1 MNVQFGNSFIKSLK
15 RLDWEASFVYKA
27 YDTIVKQLPEF
38 FKNIWRF
45 RRELWS
51 HRWWD
56 HGFTLMMLR
65 KSIQIQA
72 NGMET
77 KGYEVK
83 ESSDKKILKMKRLCQ
98 IIDNIVDS
106 NYIMMAEE
114 VHGQINYKPLRF
126 VETGNED
133 FYMLADDDT
142 EEEKDHQRKVYKEA
156 HRLEQKEW
164 KEFCEIIHG
173 KKYKDYKDWDGS
185 DLRTWWD

>member
-1 MNVQFGNSFIKSLK
+1 MEVKAKNSFFQSLK
-15 RLDWEASFVYKA
+15 RLTWESSLIYRA
-27 YDTIVKQLPEF
+27 YDTTVKQLPEF
-38 FKNIWRF
+38 FKNVWRF

-56 HGFTLMMLR
+56 HSFTLMMLK

-72 NGMET
+72 DGMEA

-83 ESSDKKILKMKRLCQ
+83 ESSDKKVAKMRRLCQ

-114 VHGQINYKPLRF
+114 IHGQINYKPLKF
-126 VETGNED
+126 IETGNED

-142 EEEKDHQRKVYKEA
+142 PEEKDHQRKVYKEA
-156 HRLEQKEW
+156 HRIEQKEW
-164 KEFCEIIHG
+164 KELCEIIHG
-173 KKYKDYKDWDGS
+173 KKYKEYKDWDGS

>member
-1 MNVQFGNSFIKSLK
+1 MEVKAKNSFFQSLK
-15 RLDWEASFVYKA
+15 RLMWESSLIYRT
-27 YDTIVKQLPEF
+27 YNTIVKQLPEF
-38 FKNIWRF
+38 FKNVWRF

-56 HGFTLMMLR
+56 HSFTLMMLR

-72 NGMET
+72 DGMEA

-83 ESSDKKILKMKRLCQ
+83 ESSDKKIVKMRRLCQ

-114 VHGQINYKPLRF
+114 IHGQINYKPLRF
-126 VETGNED
+126 IQTENED

-142 EEEKDHQRKVYKEA
+142 LEEKDHQR
-156 HRLEQKEW
+156 
-164 KEFCEIIHG
+164 
-173 KKYKDYKDWDGS
+173 
-185 DLRTWWD
+185 

>member
-1 MNVQFGNSFIKSLK
+1 MEVKAKNSFFQSLK
-15 RLDWEASFVYKA
+15 RLTWESSLIYRT
-27 YDTIVKQLPEF
+27 YNTIVKQLPEF
-38 FKNIWRF
+38 FKNVWRF

-56 HGFTLMMLR
+56 HSFTLMILR
-65 KSIQIQA
+65 KSVEIQA

-83 ESSDKKILKMKRLCQ
+83 ESSDKKIVKMRRLCQ

-114 VHGQINYKPLRF
+114 IHGQINYKPLRF
-126 VETGNED
+126 IETGNED

-142 EEEKDHQRKVYKEA
+142 PEEKDHQRKVYKEA

-164 KEFCEIIHG
+164 K
-173 KKYKDYKDWDGS
+173 
-185 DLRTWWD
+185 